1 MLKMKSTQCPIHC
14 IVMGILIVYVLYAL
28 STALKTWPENELASV
43 TKNPSLWFSISF
55 LAPNCVRVWYTQH
68 NKCKSALEWQLNRT
82 EQNRTE
88 PNRTQENID
97 KRVVLTF
104 AMNAIDH
111 LLDASSVFGNV

>member
-1 MLKMKSTQCPIHC
+1 MLKMKSTHCPIHC

-43 TKNPSLWFSISF
+43 TKNPSLVLYLFFSPELCS
-55 LAPNCVRVWYTQH
+55 CVVHTAQQVQECIRM
-68 NKCKSALEWQLNRT
+68 AT